1 MRSVTGRPGADV
13 SITLIFLTNGPAGCP
28 DASNA
33 TVTSAVSPG
42 STGSCGYFGTVHA
55 HDDAAPYML
64 TALSDT
70 LTALKRHSCIYD
82 RALTLPTSITVSAY
96 CNALPRA
103 PSAAPHAI
111 MQSAETAT
119 VCIRRHL
126 IVPPSLF

>member
-1 MRSVTGRPGADV
+1 MRNVTGRPGADV

-42 STGSCGYFGTVHA
+42 STGSCGYCGTVHA

-103 PSAAPHAI
+103 PSAAPHVI
-111 MQSAETAT
+111 MQSAEAAT